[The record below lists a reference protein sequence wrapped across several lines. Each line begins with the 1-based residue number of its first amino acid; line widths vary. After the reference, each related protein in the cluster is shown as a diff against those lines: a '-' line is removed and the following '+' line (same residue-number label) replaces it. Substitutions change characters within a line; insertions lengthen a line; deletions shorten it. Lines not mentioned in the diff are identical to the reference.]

1 MRPRLRQSLIWM
13 VVGTATAALAIYLLF
28 QPAPGAQPAASPV
41 DSLAPVSVATS
52 RGVALGKVAPQF
64 AGRSLRD
71 QGKSLQLSDF
81 RGQTVLLNFFA
92 SWCPPCAA
100 EVPELQK
107 IWVKHRDRGVVV
119 LGVAILDDYE
129 EAQAFLTRHN
139 ATYPAVFDARNEVM
153 DAYDVTSLPTSV
165 FITADGEI
173 SSRFL
178 GPFVGEEGVA
188 ELIRRLMQ
196 SGARI
201 Q

>member
-1 MRPRLRQSLIWM
+1 MRQSLIWM
-13 VVGTATAALAIYLLF
+13 VVGTAAAALALYLLF
-28 QPAPGAQPAASPV
+28 QPAPGAQPAAPET

-52 RGVALGKVAPQF
+52 RGVRLGKVAPQF
-64 AGRSLRD
+64 AARSLGD
-71 QGKSLQLSDF
+71 QGRTLRLSDF
-81 RGQTVLLNFFA
+81 RGRTVLLNFFA

-100 EVPELQK
+100 EVPELQN
-107 IWVKHRDRGVVV
+107 IWVKYGDRGVVV

-129 EAQAFLTRHN
+129 EARAFLARLD
-139 ATYPAVFDARNEVM
+139 ATYPAVFDARNEIM

-165 FITADGEI
+165 FIRADGQI
-173 SSRFL
+173 AGRFQ

-188 ELIRRLMQ
+188 ELVRRLVQ